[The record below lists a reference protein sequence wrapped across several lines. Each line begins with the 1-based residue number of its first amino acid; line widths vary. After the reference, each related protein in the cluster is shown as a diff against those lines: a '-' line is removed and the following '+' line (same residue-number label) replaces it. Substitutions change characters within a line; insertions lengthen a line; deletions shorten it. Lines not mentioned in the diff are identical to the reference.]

1 MEITGIVSLKLSL
14 FLLKMKRTIQLL
26 GDSHSSILLPYALSL
41 SSPKHNSSITF
52 QIPPRMA
59 LYIFSFLEHSLTFF
73 QRFPTF
79 STFSRFYE
87 PSGNDMASLYI
98 AFSDLWQCV
107 ASLSITFLI
116 SGNRGI
122 SFHNVFG
129 LWQCFIT
136 FPALSGNVTPRFRSL
151 AVLHNVS
158 SSLWQCYITFLTS
171 GSRGF
176 AP

>member
-73 QRFPTF
+73 QRFPTL
-79 STFSRFYE
+79 SRFSN
-87 PSGNDMASLYI
+87 PLAIHGISLH
-98 AFSDLWQCV
+98 SVPDLWQCV

-158 SSLWQCYITFLTS
+158 SSLWQCYTTFLS
-171 GSRGF
+171 GNVT
-176 AP
+176 